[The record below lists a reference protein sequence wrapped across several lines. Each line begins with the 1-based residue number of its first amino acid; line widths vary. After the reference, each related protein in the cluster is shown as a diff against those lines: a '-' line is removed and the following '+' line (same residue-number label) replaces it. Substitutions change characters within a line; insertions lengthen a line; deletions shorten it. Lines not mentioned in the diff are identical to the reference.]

1 MPSEYV
7 NDMTYTGSQ
16 PINTNVPETT
26 GNTFSTTENH
36 PKERWA
42 GNLRAHQHDA
52 MEISM
57 GSGLSISSTVL
68 VNNVSLGTTSPRT
81 QETALTVTVN
91 PNTPSVTMMY
101 IMRAF

>member
-26 GNTFSTTENH
+26 GNTYSTTLNH
-36 PKERWA
+36 HRERWA
-42 GNLRAHQHDA
+42 GDLRSHNHDA

-57 GSGLSISSTVL
+57 GTGLSISSTVL
-68 VNNVSLGTTSPRT
+68 VNDVSTGTTNPRT
-81 QETALTVTVN
+81 QETALTVTLN

-101 IMRAF
+101 IMRAY